1 MTTTEIMI
9 LDRVL
14 IYLSYEQLEDLATVL
29 ESRIQNICSK
39 FILEDNQR
47 VYSRKELKEMYESYS
62 DFLNR
67 VNLLINS

>member
-14 IYLSYEQLEDLATVL
+14 IYLSYEQLEDLANDL
-29 ESRIQNICSK
+29 ENRIQNICSE
-39 FILEDNQR
+39 FILEDHER
-47 VYSRKELKEMYESYS
+47 MCSRKELKEMYKSYL

-67 VNLLINS
+67 VNLLMNS

>member
-29 ESRIQNICSK
+29 ENRIQNICSE
-39 FILEDNQR
+39 FILEDNE
-47 VYSRKELKEMYESYS
+47 RKELKEMHKSYS